1 MATQVRLGQKAKS
14 ANTAERKKK
23 MIGYDLDDTL
33 ANVEFALAGQRGLA
47 NVFRSAKVLR
57 KPQDPFVVISARP
70 HSTTAQRQATT
81 AWLREHQPNFKKIYY
96 VSGTEAEIIKK
107 KAALIKRLRLTDFY
121 DNNTK
126 IVAELRKETN
136 ATIHKV

>member
-1 MATQVRLGQKAKS
+1 
-14 ANTAERKKK
+14 

-47 NVFRSAKVLR
+47 NVFRSAKVIR
-57 KPQDPFVVISARP
+57 KPQEPFVVISARP
-70 HSTTAQRQATT
+70 HSTAEQRKATRD
-81 AWLREHQPNFKKIYY
+81 WLIENQPNYKKIYY
-96 VSGTEAEIIKK
+96 VSGTEAEIISK

-121 DNNTK
+121 DNNAD
-126 IVAELRKETN
+126 IVAELKKKTT